1 MTLTAR
7 ILFEGVIT
15 AILLGL
21 PIPTAAQQ
29 IPALA
34 ALAATLTTSNPEL
47 AGRRVALMQ
56 ERTIL
61 HDKINGLN
69 AKCAAVAKG
78 SALAAS
84 CLKNQAELLSALN
97 SHIRQSNNFN
107 AAAQAAI
114 VASTSP
120 ALVPTSSPANVKFCA
135 AKLKVSADERA
146 IQQMNFGNDER
157 SFEMFENVSK
167 AQKTKFEGKA
177 LGALLDQGIEAT
189 KIAANSARSLNPW
202 NVNTKINELRAM
214 GLNNDMIFT
223 GLRKLA
229 ATEDKPAMAEAYKD
243 LVGLVQSAKEGYDT
257 GKDMAKEPQN
267 ATLRLLLGVLKVAQ
281 GNPEL
286 GIAVTAADFGESFAY
301 LGYMSVEVGDL
312 AQVTDDKLV
321 LLKSRIERLKA
332 DVVSLKA
339 AKQDW
344 TTTNAEQGEP
354 DCHI

>member
-1 MTLTAR
+1 MNIR
-7 ILFEGVIT
+7 ISFVVVI
-15 AILLGL
+15 AAMLLGL
-21 PIPTAAQQ
+21 ATPTLGQS
-29 IPALA
+29 IPALTT
-34 ALAATLTTSNPEL
+34 LPATVASSNPEL
-47 AGRRVALMQ
+47 VGRRVTLMQ
-56 ERTIL
+56 ERATL
-61 HDKINGLN
+61 HAKIDSLNGQCT
-69 AKCAAVAKG
+69 AIVEGSVA
-78 SALAAS
+78 AAS
-84 CLKNQAELLSALN
+84 CKRNQRLLLSALN
-97 SHIRQSNNFN
+97 SHVQQSNDFN
-107 AAAQAAI
+107 AVAQAAI

-120 ALVPTSSPANVKFCA
+120 APVPAGSPANVKFCA

-167 AQKTKFEGKA
+167 AQKMKFEEKA

-189 KIAANSARSLNPW
+189 KMAAKSAKSLNPW
-202 NVNTKINELRAM
+202 NVNTKINELRVM
-214 GLNNDMIFT
+214 GLNNDAIFT

-229 ATEDKPAMAEAYKD
+229 ATKDKPAMAEAYKD

-286 GIAVTAADFGESFAY
+286 GIAVTAADFVESFAY
-301 LGYMSVEVGDL
+301 LGYMSVKVGDL
-312 AQVTDDKLV
+312 TQVTDDKLA
-321 LLKSRIERLKA
+321 LLKSRIERLKN
-332 DVVSLKA
+332 DVVSLRK

-344 TTTNAEQGEP
+344 TTTNAEQSEP